1 MGRKAVRSAL
11 AGLAMAALS
20 ALSALSAGCSAAPGP
35 GATVPSPGPQ
45 AEPRPGAAWTPPGAV
60 TTSPGPVE
68 TSPGNRCHLHPGST
82 LPPTPPP
89 LPSGGGMRLVHYNAY
104 PYGDDYRAV
113 TALPDGTVYAVGE
126 REFPATGDPC
136 GPRRT
141 LTYAMRWDGRRWH
154 GLPELDRVVEA
165 HRIAASR
172 DGTLWVFG
180 LCNAIKANGGSDSC
194 AARWDGTSWTVSV
207 LNAGGAGAATTGRDE
222 VWAATSDRIRHW
234 DGERWLSQRSPFR
247 VKALQATAS
256 GQVWIAGDEGG
267 HVALARRSGRRWTSV
282 PRPPIPRLYG
292 DRQRE
297 TVVAA
302 LAVGDGGEVWVLG
315 SMYRICGAEEMMCI
329 RPVLMRWSGGRWLVR
344 VVPER
349 LSIGRDIVADG
360 AGGLW
365 VTVPHGVGRLT
376 GGRWRTYEADR
387 GPLGGRSVAALARRP
402 GSASVWAVGR
412 DHTESEEMPFTNGM
426 IWRLD

>member
-20 ALSALSAGCSAAPGP
+20 ALSALSAGCSAAPGS

-45 AEPRPGAAWTPPGAV
+45 AGPSPGAAWTPSGAV
-60 TTSPGPVE
+60 A
-68 TSPGNRCHLHPGST
+68 TSPGNRCHLHPDST
-82 LPPTPPP
+82 LPPTSPP

-154 GLPELDRVVEA
+154 GLPELDRVVEVG
-165 HRIAASR
+165 RIAASR
-172 DGTLWVFG
+172 DGALRVFG
-180 LCNAIKANGGSDSC
+180 RCSATTMSGGSDVC
-194 AARWDGTSWTVSV
+194 TARWDGTSWTVSV
-207 LNAGGAGAATTGRDE
+207 LDSGVTGVAATGRDE
-222 VWAATSDRIRHW
+222 VWAATSGRIHHW
-234 DGERWLSQRSPFR
+234 DGDRRLSQRPPFR
-247 VKALQATAS
+247 VGALQATAS

-267 HVALARRSGRRWTSV
+267 HIAVARRSGRRWTPV

-292 DRQRE
+292 ERQRE
-297 TVVAA
+297 TVVVA
-302 LAVGDGGEVWVLG
+302 LAVGDGGEAWVLG
-315 SMYRICGAEEMMCI
+315 SMYRICGEEETTCV

-365 VTVPHGVGRLT
+365 TTVPHGLGRLT